1 MADNQREALTFA
13 VSDGELERRWN
24 AVRARM
30 KEERIDALVM
40 QDTNEWLGGYVKWFT
55 DIPARNG
62 YPMGVIFPV
71 DDLMTTITPGGKP
84 PSDLGPPAWTLRGVK
99 SRLTAP
105 YFPSLNYSNT
115 YDAELVVQTLKDRK
129 KARIGIIGKGRIS
142 IAFYEHLIKNM
153 PEATFV
159 DATDLVDE
167 IKAVKSAEEIELIK
181 KTCALQDE
189 AMEYAKTIIKP
200 GRKDFEIVADVIHK
214 VTMLGSEEQLV
225 IAGSGPLGKPTPMQK
240 RHFQGRT
247 LRENESFTL
256 MIEVNG
262 PGGMYAEL
270 GRIFFTGKVPAELF
284 DAYELCKETQQV
296 TLNLLKPGANPKDIW
311 DANNEF
317 LVRRGLPPESRLYA
331 HGQGCDLVERPAIR
345 DDEPM
350 KLKADMNITVHPTV
364 GSDRLWVWVCDNY
377 LVTETGASPCLHKIS
392 QQIFSV

>member
-13 VSDGELERRWN
+13 VSDGELERRWK
-24 AVRARM
+24 AVRTRM

-115 YDAELVVQTLKDRK
+115 YDADLVVQTLTDRK
-129 KARIGIIGKGRIS
+129 KGRIGIIGKGRIS
-142 IAFYEHLIKNM
+142 IAFYEHLVKNM
-153 PEATFV
+153 PGATFV
-159 DATDLVDE
+159 DATDFVDE

-189 AMEYAKTIIKP
+189 AMEWAKTIIKP
-200 GRKDFEIVADVIHK
+200 GRRDFEIVADVVHK

-296 TLNLLKPGANPKDIW
+296 TLNLLKPGADPKAIW

-317 LVRRGLPPESRLYA
+317 LVRRGLPPETRLYA

-377 LVTETGASPCLHKIS
+377 LVTEKGASPCLHKIP

>member
-296 TLNLLKPGANPKDIW
+296 TLNLLKSGANPKDIW